1 VSGHGPQYVL
11 DTNVFIQAKNDY
23 YAFDICPGFWT
34 ALKRHGRVGNVL
46 SIDRVHDELEKGHD
60 GLSTWVKGVEPG
72 FFKQTGDQRV
82 IAEYGALV
90 AWVQKQPQFTA
101 PAKNEFMQTDN
112 ADPWVVAYAKV
123 NGCVVVRLRV
133 MNRFFQA
140 GPPILLFVVVLI
152 VWQGAVMWFDLPV
165 YLLPSPWRVAT
176 EAASELPTIADATR
190 RTATAAV
197 CGFVAS
203 LFVGTLIGFVFSQ
216 SAMIRNS
223 CYPYAIFLQTVP
235 IVAIAPLIIT
245 WFDYGFH
252 SVVIVAFIISLFPII
267 TNATAGMLAIDP
279 LMLDLFR
286 LYDASRWQVL
296 IKLRLPTSVP
306 YLVAGAKTSSG
317 LAVVGAIVGEF
328 LCRRGRGPVWIG
340 LPDPAKDG
348 TAPHRRVVRC
358 RDRFHRPGSRDL
370 CHRQLDG

>member
-1 VSGHGPQYVL
+1 MSAWIINSFRNTLPPVL
-11 DTNVFIQAKNDY
+11 FFLLVL
-23 YAFDICPGFWT
+23 
-34 ALKRHGRVGNVL
+34 AL
-46 SIDRVHDELEKGHD
+46 
-60 GLSTWVKGVEPG
+60 
-72 FFKQTGDQRV
+72 
-82 IAEYGALV
+82 
-90 AWVQKQPQFTA
+90 
-101 PAKNEFMQTDN
+101 
-112 ADPWVVAYAKV
+112 
-123 NGCVVVRLRV
+123 
-133 MNRFFQA
+133 
-140 GPPILLFVVVLI
+140 
-152 VWQGAVMWFDLPV
+152 WQGAVMWFDLPV
-165 YLLPSPWRVAT
+165 YLLPSPWRVVT

-190 RTATAAV
+190 TTATAAV

-267 TNATAGMLAIDP
+267 TNATTGMLAIDP

-306 YLVAGAKTSSG
+306 YLVAAAKTSSG

-328 LCRRGRGPVWIG
+328 FVGAGV
-340 LPDPAKDG
+340 
-348 TAPHRRVVRC
+348 
-358 RDRFHRPGSRDL
+358 DRFGLGFLIRQKMEQLRTAELLAAVIASTILGVVIFAAVSLTGSKVLARWYNPSAASHR
-370 CHRQLDG
+370 